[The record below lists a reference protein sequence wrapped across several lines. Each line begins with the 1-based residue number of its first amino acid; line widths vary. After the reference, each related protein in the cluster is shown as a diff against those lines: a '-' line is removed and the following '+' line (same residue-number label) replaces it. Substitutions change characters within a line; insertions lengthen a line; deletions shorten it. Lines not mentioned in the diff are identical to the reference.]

1 MAGSIV
7 HAWLPQAFQ
16 AAYADMAFKEFSEA
30 DATADPRL
38 VESLSFHAVNG
49 RRLKSSKDFLANV
62 DSQWI
67 VRLLALAMEPTRVLI
82 YYWLSCL
89 GVSFQFGERP
99 ALFKLIDPRCSVVC
113 EALQHYSALLL
124 SQSGTGRLELLWSSI
139 DFANYKDFCAIFPER
154 CRAIRRLLMLG
165 AAWVFRRHFVYF
177 NSDHLALMMCGDK
190 DSHAETLKTFL
201 GFWEHKNHCCFPP
214 GLARDFKQLGLHAG
228 DLTHGNSKNFLY
240 AMASTL
246 QLSIAD
252 VEAMHSQNRAL
263 TGASFASISAKF
275 INAESKRLR
284 EEAAALQYGKDGLG
298 DTAGKVG
305 QNQRGGSLKVSFAK
319 QKKPTPKG
327 LSALEIYRK
336 HFLEVRGRHETINPC
351 SKEIWDEVRESFS
364 QLSPHEKNLYESMSE
379 DSKCK
384 AIHARAKQ
392 KLDAKNAAKGIQSA
406 GSQPEPASTALVPAN
421 GNTMVQH
428 LQILPAHELN
438 EILSGDTEMNF

>member
-38 VESLSFHAVNG
+38 VESFSFHAVNG

-113 EALQHYSALLL
+113 EALQHCSALLL

-305 QNQRGGSLKVSFAK
+305 QNQRGGGLKVSFA
-319 QKKPTPKG
+319 
-327 LSALEIYRK
+327 
-336 HFLEVRGRHETINPC
+336 
-351 SKEIWDEVRESFS
+351 
-364 QLSPHEKNLYESMSE
+364 
-379 DSKCK
+379 
-384 AIHARAKQ
+384 
-392 KLDAKNAAKGIQSA
+392 
-406 GSQPEPASTALVPAN
+406 
-421 GNTMVQH
+421 
-428 LQILPAHELN
+428 
-438 EILSGDTEMNF
+438 